1 MSYGPSKIVVVLRG
15 LPGTGKSTYAEKHYN
30 DAVVCSA
37 DSFFVNEE
45 GKYEFDSRKL
55 PQAHQHCLHL
65 FIEAVIN
72 GEKVVVIDNTNTCIW
87 EYENYIFLA
96 EKLGYQIQVIRI
108 RFEKSDI
115 PVLEKRNI
123 HNVPIFA
130 IEQMF
135 ERFENDAREIIAI
148 YPF

>member
-1 MSYGPSKIVVVLRG
+1 MSQSKFVVVLRG
-15 LPGTGKSTYAEKHYN
+15 LPGTGKSTYVKKHYN
-30 DAVVCSA
+30 DAFICSA

-45 GKYEFDSRKL
+45 GKYEFVNWKL
-55 PQAHQHCLHL
+55 PRAHQHCFHL

-72 GEKVVVIDNTNTCIW
+72 GEEIVVIENTNTCIW

-96 EKLGYQIQVIRI
+96 EKLGYQTKIVRMH
-108 RFEKSDI
+108 FEKSDI